1 MGSAGRYIVGTSGYS
16 YGDWVGAFYP
26 PGTKRQE
33 MFARYTEHFRAVE
46 LNFTYYRIPTASMLD
61 KLAAASP
68 EGFAFWVK
76 ANAKTT
82 HEQDRSVA
90 GEFID
95 SLQPMRDRGK
105 LAGVLMQFP
114 QSFHRTAANRQYLYA
129 AIEDFSAAAVPVAVE
144 FRHCSWDVPAT
155 AEGLRQQDVTL
166 VVPDVPP
173 LEGLYRPAPTVTSA
187 TGYLRLHSRNADK
200 WYAGGQRYDYDYGD
214 GELEAIGDQ
223 WAALAEQAGC
233 VFVFF
238 NNCHHAQAARNAQ
251 RFAEIVGRR

>member
-1 MGSAGRYIVGTSGYS
+1 MAPVGRYIVGTSGYS

-26 PGTKRQE
+26 PGTRRQD
-33 MFARYTEHFRAVE
+33 MFAEYARHFRAVE
-46 LNFTYYRIPTASMLD
+46 LNFTYYRIPSAATLE
-61 KLAAASP
+61 KLSAASP

-76 ANAKTT
+76 ANGKTT

-90 GEFID
+90 AEFIEN
-95 SLQPMRDRGK
+95 LQPMKDSGK

-114 QSFHRTAANRQYLYA
+114 QSFHRTVANRQYLYEA
-129 AIEDFSAAAVPVAVE
+129 MDDFLAAAVPVAVE

-155 AEGLRQQDVTL
+155 AEGLRKQNVTL
-166 VVPDVPP
+166 VIPDAPD
-173 LEGLYRPAPTVTSA
+173 LEGLYRPAPTVTSD

-214 GELEAIGDQ
+214 GELEAIKDQ
-223 WAALAEQAGC
+223 WDSLAEQAGC

-238 NNCHHAQAARNAQ
+238 NNCHHGQAAKNAQ
-251 RFAEIVGRR
+251 RFTEIVSR